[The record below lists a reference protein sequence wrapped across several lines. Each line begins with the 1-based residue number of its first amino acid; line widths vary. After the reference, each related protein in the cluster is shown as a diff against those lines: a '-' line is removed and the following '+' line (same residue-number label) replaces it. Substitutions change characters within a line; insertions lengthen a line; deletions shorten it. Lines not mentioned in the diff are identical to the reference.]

1 MKDNPKGGFWHRG
14 HGQSNS
20 LSVPCM
26 VFVSIVNFAALAV
39 TVYYWTYRPPPAPIF
54 KTLVIPPIQSTY
66 LPITDVKPTIAQP
79 SPSVSVEDFDKL
91 CTDPE
96 WCNVPMPAKSH
107 YYFDPPTDLNLWK
120 KSQIIA
126 MRGDQVLLKDAI
138 KAFPNHMDF
147 LDGDISFR
155 KMHYAMDIFLD
166 EKRDLSPLLPVMAGS
181 RVSKMTDDRT
191 RRLAAASS
199 YPWEAEGK
207 RVIPDTYDFRL
218 ADRAPVISV
227 GYTAYQRDSQTYF
240 SGNRLGGAFLDRNR
254 FFGYWRKV
262 KNRIDFPFISVCTL
276 NENWGFLS
284 TYFPNRTAAWGK
296 CCDNPRDA
304 IVYEFL
310 NHEKTLLLVTNQ
322 HVNISHP
329 KLLIWPRGIPITWG
343 TTSKLV
349 WDTMRNVYQAS
360 LADPAKHN
368 KNLLLLAASSSW
380 GPRPQILQCV
390 SNHFSV
396 DQFDGH
402 VMG

>member
-1 MKDNPKGGFWHRG
+1 MESTISPIAK
-14 HGQSNS
+14 
-20 LSVPCM
+20 
-26 VFVSIVNFAALAV
+26 SISAI
-39 TVYYWTYRPPPAPIF
+39 TQPP
-54 KTLVIPPIQSTY
+54 ST
-66 LPITDVKPTIAQP
+66 
-79 SPSVSVEDFDKL
+79 VSVENFDKV
-91 CTDPE
+91 CTDPQ
-96 WCNVPMPAKSH
+96 WCSVPMPSKSH
-107 YYFDPPTDLNLWK
+107 FYFDSPSDLNLWK
-120 KSQIIA
+120 KSQILA

-155 KMHYAMDIFLD
+155 KMHYAMDVFID
-166 EKRDLSPLLPVMAGS
+166 ERRDLSPLLPVMQED
-181 RVSKMTDDRT
+181 RVRKVTDDQS
-191 RRLAAASS
+191 RRLAAAAK

-207 RVIPDTYDFRL
+207 RVIPDPYNFRQ
-218 ADRAPVISV
+218 ANRAPVISV

-262 KNRIDFPFISVCTL
+262 KSRIDFPFIATCTL

-296 CCDNPRDA
+296 CCNNPRDA

-322 HVNISHP
+322 HVNITHP

-343 TTSKLV
+343 TTSKLI
-349 WDTMRNVYQAS
+349 WDTMRNVYQSS
-360 LADPAKHN
+360 LVDVAGHN

-390 SNHFSV
+390 SNHFAV
-396 DQFDGH
+396 EQFEGH
-402 VMG
+402 VLGMKGKVLYGYVA